1 MPITTLVVGLGQ
13 IGMLYD
19 YKNDKYLSHAQSIF
33 KSKNFVLKAGID
45 TSYNKRNKF
54 KKNLKNL
61 LFQILQKHSKFVK

>member
-19 YKNDKYLSHAQSIF
+19 YKKNDKYLSHAQSIL

-54 KKNLKNL
+54 KKKFKPA
-61 LFQILQKHSKFVK
+61 FQILQKHSKFVK